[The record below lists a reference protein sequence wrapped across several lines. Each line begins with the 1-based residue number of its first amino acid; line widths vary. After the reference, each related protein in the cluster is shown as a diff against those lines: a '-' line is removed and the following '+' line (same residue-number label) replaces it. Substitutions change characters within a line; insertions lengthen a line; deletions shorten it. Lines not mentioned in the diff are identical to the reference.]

1 MEALM
6 RKRYKFF
13 ISVLI
18 VFALGGCS
26 KREDIIVYTG
36 YGESWLA
43 TYSSSLIEDTVY
55 DSLMIQ
61 YLYGHESLDEVLTL
75 DYRLEGG
82 SFTISSSFPQNL
94 QGNGSFHTTT
104 RFSAESFEQMEDK
117 KVQLTIEW
125 NGEREV
131 IDLKRVN

>member
-1 MEALM
+1 MCWG
-6 RKRYKFF
+6 R
-13 ISVLI
+13 
-18 VFALGGCS
+18 CS

-61 YLYGHESLDEVLTL
+61 YLYGHEFLDEFPTL

-82 SFTISSSFPQNL
+82 LFTIKF
-94 QGNGSFHTTT
+94 T
-104 RFSAESFEQMEDK
+104 RQWVFLYND
-117 KVQLTIEW
+117 TI
-125 NGEREV
+125 
-131 IDLKRVN
+131 

>member
-1 MEALM
+1 MEVLM
-6 RKRYKFF
+6 RKSCKFF

-61 YLYGHESLDEVLTL
+61 YLYGHEFPIL
-75 DYRLEGG
+75 DYRLEGRL
-82 SFTISSSFPQNL
+82 FTIFSLFP
-94 QGNGSFHTTT
+94 
-104 RFSAESFEQMEDK
+104 
-117 KVQLTIEW
+117 
-125 NGEREV
+125 
-131 IDLKRVN
+131 